1 MICMISITLSMKL
14 KQNYEE
20 SFLPMDHKWIY
31 QTDGKVQEKAVKR
44 KNHRICPT
52 AIFYPCAIHLLSVQL
67 SFDDPIPPAKLL
79 YYIINLFPETSSF
92 VLIVPLTR
100 IL

>member
-1 MICMISITLSMKL
+1 MISITLSMKL

-20 SFLPMDHKWIY
+20 SFLKRITNGFIKRMA
-31 QTDGKVQEKAVKR
+31 KVSEKAVKR

-92 VLIVPLTR
+92 VLIVSSTR

>member
-1 MICMISITLSMKL
+1 MKL
-14 KQNYEE
+14 TQNYEE
-20 SFLPMDHKWIY
+20 SLPRITNGFIKRMA
-31 QTDGKVQEKAVKR
+31 KVSEKAVKR

-79 YYIINLFPETSSF
+79 YYIINLFP
-92 VLIVPLTR
+92 
-100 IL
+100 